1 VSAEAE
7 ERKRHVAEQNARL
20 REQLRGRTV
29 QVKEPKPED
38 PPPEDSADK
47 DEPDDTADVFVLV

>member
-1 VSAEAE
+1 
-7 ERKRHVAEQNARL
+7 
-20 REQLRGRTV
+20 LRGRTV